1 MDKGFD
7 NSDMA
12 TFLII
17 VAFVFLFVVF
27 LEIVEIGD
35 TSKRV
40 KPDDSDLV
48 YQEGVIEQSYQ
59 YDPAAVELNSVFLW
73 NDEAANE
80 Q

>member
-7 NSDMA
+7 NSNMA
-12 TFLII
+12 TLLII
-17 VAFVFLFVVF
+17 VAFAFLFVVF

-40 KPDDSDLV
+40 EPDDSDLV

-59 YDPAAVELNSVFLW
+59 YDPAAVELNSDFL
-73 NDEAANE
+73 NDEAENE

>member
-17 VAFVFLFVVF
+17 VAFAFLSVVF
-27 LEIVEIGD
+27 LAIVETGD

-40 KPDDSDLV
+40 EPDDSDLV

-59 YDPAAVELNSVFLW
+59 YDPAAVEFNSDFL
-73 NDEAANE
+73 NDETENE
-80 Q
+80 

>member
-7 NSDMA
+7 NSNMA
-12 TFLII
+12 TLLII
-17 VAFVFLFVVF
+17 VAFAFLFVVF

-40 KPDDSDLV
+40 EPDDSDLV

-59 YDPAAVELNSVFLW
+59 YDPAAVELNSDFLW
-73 NDEAANE
+73 NDEVENE

>member
-1 MDKGFD
+1 MDKGFN

-12 TFLII
+12 TLLII
-17 VAFVFLFVVF
+17 VAFAFLSVVF

-40 KPDDSDLV
+40 EPDDSDLV

-59 YDPAAVELNSVFLW
+59 YDPAAVELNSDFL
-73 NDEAANE
+73 NDETENE
-80 Q
+80 

>member
-12 TFLII
+12 TLLII
-17 VAFVFLFVVF
+17 VAFAFLFVAF
-27 LEIVEIGD
+27 LEIVETGD

-40 KPDDSDLV
+40 KPAGCDLV
-48 YQEGVIEQSYQ
+48 YQEGTIEQSYQ

-73 NDEAANE
+73 NDEAENE
-80 Q
+80 